1 MLEVSIILEFF
12 FWRIRL
18 HTGIRYRKQRPHTCH
33 SFICGKAQ
41 PLYHVSADHVAGPVD
56 PMCTVYPSYLVCKN
70 SGTVHIY
77 SSIGTEQKNQA
88 LHWMYLHA
96 CTLIFMDCLYRPR
109 FHSQRTLFIFA
120 FFSETNTNTHFHLGI
135 P

>member
-1 MLEVSIILEFF
+1 MLELSIILEFF
-12 FWRIRL
+12 FKHIRL
-18 HTGIRYRKQRPHTCH
+18 HMRYRKQRPQTCH

-77 SSIGTEQKNQA
+77 SSIGTEPKIQA
-88 LHWMYLHA
+88 LH
-96 CTLIFMDCLYRPR
+96 
-109 FHSQRTLFIFA
+109 
-120 FFSETNTNTHFHLGI
+120 
-135 P
+135 